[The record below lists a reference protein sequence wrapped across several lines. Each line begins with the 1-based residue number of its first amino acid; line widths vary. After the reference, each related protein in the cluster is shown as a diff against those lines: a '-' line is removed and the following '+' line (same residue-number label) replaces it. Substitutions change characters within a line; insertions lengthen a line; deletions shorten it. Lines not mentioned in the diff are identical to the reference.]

1 MKAIWHFLL
10 AAALLSVG
18 MLLTACAPSA
28 TTEPCTFTLNDSVTA
43 YRLPDQTSDVFG
55 TASSGETFEALA
67 ITADGWLGFDPGVA
81 QAGNIGLA
89 HHRWIQL
96 NATVSPSC
104 LDSVELVTLAQV
116 EADVAASGG

>member
-1 MKAIWHFLL
+1 MKTQYYFLI
-10 AAALLSVG
+10 AVALIAVG
-18 MLLTACAPSA
+18 IVLTACTPPVSS
-28 TTEPCTFTLNDSVTA
+28 EPCMFTLNDSATA
-43 YRLPDQTSDVFG
+43 YRLPDNTSDVFG

-67 ITADGWLGFDPGVA
+67 RTADGWLGFDPGVA

-104 LDSVELVTLAQV
+104 LESVSLVTLQEV